1 MIILRTTTRR
11 VWIVRS
17 ALQQSLRQETRPRS
31 RSGGNETAAAGV
43 GRVTGFY
50 LNGGVLDTKQSVQ
63 FTLDPR
69 EEGVITDRLGYHEV
83 GSERRLGGAYTP
95 DVQVMDIDH
104 LRQAR

>member
-1 MIILRTTTRR
+1 M
-11 VWIVRS
+11 
-17 ALQQSLRQETRPRS
+17 
-31 RSGGNETAAAGV
+31 
-43 GRVTGFY
+43 
-50 LNGGVLDTKQSVQ
+50 LDTKQSVQ
-63 FTLDPR
+63 VTLDPR